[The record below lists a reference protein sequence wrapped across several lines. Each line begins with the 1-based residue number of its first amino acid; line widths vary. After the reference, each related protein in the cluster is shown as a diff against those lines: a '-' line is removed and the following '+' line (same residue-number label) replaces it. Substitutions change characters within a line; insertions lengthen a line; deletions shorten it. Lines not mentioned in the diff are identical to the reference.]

1 MASIGKTAQILRQ
14 LVASRL
20 IIIGI
25 DFTSTLAGLQ
35 FLVRTS
41 QGGTIFMFIGDL
53 EHFGLFNYNYL
64 GRSSLLN
71 GAILDVKTTMLGT
84 K

>member
-1 MASIGKTAQILRQ
+1 
-14 LVASRL
+14 
-20 IIIGI
+20 
-25 DFTSTLAGLQ
+25 
-35 FLVRTS
+35 
-41 QGGTIFMFIGDL
+41 MFIGDL

-71 GAILDVKTTMLGT
+71 GAILDVKNNNMLGT

>member
-1 MASIGKTAQILRQ
+1 MASIGKSAQISRQ

-20 IIIGI
+20 IIRGI
-25 DFTSTLAGLQ
+25 DFTSTLAGWQ
-35 FLVRTS
+35 FLVRA
-41 QGGTIFMFIGDL
+41 MFIGDL

-71 GAILDVKTTMLGT
+71 GPIVDVKIIMLGT
-84 K
+84 N

>member
-1 MASIGKTAQILRQ
+1 
-14 LVASRL
+14 
-20 IIIGI
+20 
-25 DFTSTLAGLQ
+25 
-35 FLVRTS
+35 
-41 QGGTIFMFIGDL
+41 MFIGDL

-71 GAILDVKTTMLGT
+71 GAILDVKTTNMLGT